1 VATFDQAF
9 SMPPWKSTARY
20 MHNSLS
26 GTLHLLYR
34 DQGVAMTQS

>member
-1 VATFDQAF
+1 
-9 SMPPWKSTARY
+9 

-34 DQGVAMTQS
+34 DQGVAMTQSSTRGATRHV